1 MDDDLVT
8 APEEYGEKNSR
19 LGNVGRYWK
28 VIWTVIRN
36 VIYVALIFLAF
47 AKATTDF
54 ENITLCLL
62 IFILES
68 VNSAHAT
75 QIRTAIEESFS
86 HRHLFFILLKR
97 TGENVDEAE
106 ALAKKEKEKYLQLNP
121 QYHINIAFGFL
132 VYLIVLW
139 KIFATLF

>member
-1 MDDDLVT
+1 MADDLVIAT
-8 APEEYGEKNSR
+8 EEYNEKNSK
-19 LGNVGRYWK
+19 LVKTGRYLK
-28 VIWTVIRN
+28 IIWTVIRN

-62 IFILES
+62 ILVLES
-68 VNSAHAT
+68 VKHAHTT
-75 QIRTAIEESFS
+75 QIRTAIEEAFS
-86 HRHLFFILLKR
+86 HRHLFFTLLKR
-97 TGENVDEAE
+97 AGENVDEEE
-106 ALAKKEKEKYLQLNP
+106 ALVKEEKEKYLRLNP
-121 QYHINIAFGFL
+121 QYYINIVFGAL